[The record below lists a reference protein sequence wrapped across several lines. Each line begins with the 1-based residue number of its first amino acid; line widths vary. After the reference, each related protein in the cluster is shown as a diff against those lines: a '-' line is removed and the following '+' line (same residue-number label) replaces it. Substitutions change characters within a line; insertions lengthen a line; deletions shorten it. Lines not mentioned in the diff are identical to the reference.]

1 MQSRGDPAGDEC
13 RLWAPSLSPLFC
25 WFLVAPTL
33 ILNLPAHSWTC
44 PQMHQ
49 FWPRLVQFVLIIRA
63 KLFTISVFKL
73 FTFII
78 KRFYQYHIKQ
88 RQIQIQSCVHDS
100 SFHRTLLAHLS
111 LRFSH
116 TLTDKTEHKKITQ
129 KIKKSFLRSAGGAAR
144 AAEVRLILGGE
155 FSRILASTQS
165 TPLLSPSSPSKL
177 TRYAHCWFFW

>member
-44 PQMHQ
+44 PQIHQ
-49 FWPRLVQFVLIIRA
+49 FWPRLVQFVIIIRA
-63 KLFTISVFKL
+63 KLITISVFKL
-73 FTFII
+73 FSFII

-88 RQIQIQSCVHDS
+88 RQSQIQSCVHDS

-129 KIKKSFLRSAGGAAR
+129 KIIKKVLKKCRRSCSSCRSEAY
-144 AAEVRLILGGE
+144 LGR
-155 FSRILASTQS
+155 RI
-165 TPLLSPSSPSKL
+165 
-177 TRYAHCWFFW
+177 F